1 MTKAAIGYVRVST
14 EGQATEGVSMD
25 AQQAKIQ
32 AWCLANPTSPTRFR
46 NTVVSAVSAQ
56 KFPLHFALDYFGR
69 QFETQL
75 FEKDLLVISRF

>member
-1 MTKAAIGYVRVST
+1 MTMNLADVAAEAVTARSINDVQKST
-14 EGQATEGVSMD
+14 PRTFS
-25 AQQAKIQ
+25 
-32 AWCLANPTSPTRFR
+32 PTSPTRFR
-46 NTVVSAVSAQ
+46 NTVVSAVYAQ